1 MDSSPAQAAKSCAP
15 KPSLVPRCTK
25 REDELAIQTR
35 ARDSASNADADRYQD
50 VIAMFRARAGGRVA
64 YILER
69 IREWRAESELRNAH
83 REAREEEER
92 LQRRWA
98 WIGRGFVLSDYESS
112 DDEDEDEW
120 ELLQI
125 SSEMYF

>member
-1 MDSSPAQAAKSCAP
+1 MNCKNIVRGPKDRTVTECLSCY
-15 KPSLVPRCTK
+15 R
-25 REDELAIQTR
+25 
-35 ARDSASNADADRYQD
+35 
-50 VIAMFRARAGGRVA
+50 
-64 YILER
+64 ER